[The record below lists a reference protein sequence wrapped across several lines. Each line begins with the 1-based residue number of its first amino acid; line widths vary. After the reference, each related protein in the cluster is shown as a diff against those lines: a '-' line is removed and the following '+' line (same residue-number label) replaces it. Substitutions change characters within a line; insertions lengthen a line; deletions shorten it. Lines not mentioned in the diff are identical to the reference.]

1 MKIRAI
7 THINKLWLLLQGL
20 KKRGMSINRATMPTI
35 DDLEEREIEE
45 TSSSSNDHHSVV
57 EEDEFEIFL
66 SAKCGPP
73 VSSRNEIQSHDINSI
88 ISLFDGVE
96 RISHKSNIRDYWMS
110 KKKDNPELNE
120 LSQILL
126 AVPATQV
133 RS

>member
-7 THINKLWLLLQGL
+7 THLNKLWLLLQGL
-20 KKRGMSINRATMPTI
+20 KKRGMSIDRATI
-35 DDLEEREIEE
+35 ENLVEREIEK
-45 TSSSSNDHHSVV
+45 TSSSSSSSNDHHSVV

-88 ISLFDGVE
+88 TSLFDGIE

-110 KKKDNPELNE
+110 KKKNSRTL
-120 LSQILL
+120 
-126 AVPATQV
+126 
-133 RS
+133 